1 MLTELAVRSQTRARR
16 DPSGVLGGGD
26 NWTPIANSTTAPFAR
41 IIGAIETS
49 FTGVLDA
56 RAPRPSGSVGG
67 AARHG

>member
-1 MLTELAVRSQTRARR
+1 MLTEVAARGQTRARR
-16 DPSGVLGGGD
+16 DLSGVLGGGD
-26 NWTPIANSTTAPFAR
+26 DRTPTADWTTAPFAR

-67 AARHG
+67 AAQHG